1 MLTQNGFRV
10 STAGDGR
17 QMQQVMAVARIDLV
31 VLDLMLPGEDGLSLC
46 RRLRAQGSVPILMLT
61 AMSEETDRIVGLEMG
76 ADDYLTK
83 PFSTRELLARIRAIL
98 RRASALPGAAT
109 TRPAVF
115 GFGGWELDVRKR
127 ELRSAERTLVP
138 LSNGEFELL
147 IAFAEHPHCVLTR
160 EQLLD
165 LTRGRNANLFDR
177 SIDIQVMRL
186 RRKMEADP
194 AHPALIKTVRNGGYL
209 FTSDVR
215 VIDDASDT
223 TQAAP

>member
-10 STAGDGR
+10 SIAGDGR
-17 QMQQVMAVARIDLV
+17 QMQQVMAAARIDLV

-46 RRLRAQGSVPILMLT
+46 RRLRAQGAIPILMLT

-98 RRASALPGAAT
+98 RRASALPGAAAE
-109 TRPAVF
+109 RPATF
-115 GFGGWELDVRKR
+115 GFDGWELDVRKR
-127 ELRSAERTLVP
+127 ELRSAQKTLVP

-147 IAFAEHPHCVLTR
+147 LAFVEHPHCVLTR

-177 SIDIQVMRL
+177 AIDIQVMRL

-194 AHPALIKTVRNGGYL
+194 VHPVLIKTVRNGGYL
-209 FTSDVR
+209 FTSDV
-215 VIDDASDT
+215 VVLDAAGDPGK
-223 TQAAP
+223 AEP